1 MHGKATVLLLM
12 LLAACARDQPNLVAG
27 PVLAPE
33 ALAMSPSGGGAP
45 PAPDTLLP
53 ADVVAELPPEDRA
66 QAAESLRQALEAE
79 RGQRIDWHDTAT
91 GASGFSITLR
101 HGLDPEHHRICRE
114 IRQAIRFHGRQH
126 AATGYA
132 CRQPDGSWA
141 IDPAQ
146 KQYLRLL

>member
-66 QAAESLRQALEAE
+66 QAAESLRQALEAD

-91 GASGFSITLR
+91 G
-101 HGLDPEHHRICRE
+101 GLGHDMEAHRWPYNAWICRE
-114 IRQAIRFHGRQH
+114 KSKTFYPKPLVWIIS
-126 AATGYA
+126 
-132 CRQPDGSWA
+132 GSES
-141 IDPAQ
+141 IPI
-146 KQYLRLL
+146 